1 MSQRPLVL
9 IIDEDPQSYHALQ
22 SALGSQSVEVLW
34 STSPSTLPI
43 LSREVSIVL
52 YGVSQHTDYE
62 IAFDVHKRFEQ
73 APFFIVAEQ
82 HLVDAFEARNAGA
95 VGTFV
100 KPLRVVHLH
109 KRLIEL
115 LPQQVTAVQGQLD
128 DVYIPQSHHRQAKLL
143 SFLPST
149 PVQDDLEALVEELLP
164 LVVEQVLR
172 IQLSA
177 QTQVRRQLQ
186 DDIRTLIREEL
197 TKMKGHEG

>member
-9 IIDEDPQSYHALQ
+9 VIDEDPQSYHAVR
-22 SALGSQSVEVLW
+22 SALGSHSVEVVW
-34 STSPSTLPI
+34 FVSSDGLPAFN
-43 LSREVSIVL
+43 RKVSIVL

-62 IAFDVHKRFEQ
+62 IAYDVHTRFED
-73 APFFIVAEQ
+73 APFFIVADQ
-82 HLVDAFEARNAGA
+82 RLVDAFEARNAGA

-109 KRLIEL
+109 QRLIEL
-115 LPQQVTAVQGQLD
+115 LPQQGSEVQGQLD
-128 DVYIPQSHHRQAKLL
+128 DVYSPPSDHRQAKLL

-149 PVQDDLEALVEELLP
+149 PVQDDLEAIVQELLP

-177 QTQVRRQLQ
+177 NTQVRQQL
-186 DDIRTLIREEL
+186 DNVVRELIREEL
-197 TKMKGHEG
+197 DSLKRT